1 MVTQIFNL
9 KQALRLDSEADQEI
23 EISSSQAKGIVY
35 LAIGD
40 NGAWIGFNFSADV
53 SITHEAGEL
62 WHGGWGSHCIAAP
75 VAAINNV
82 SNLKLSL
89 NDSYDCDGFDYTAR
103 LDDIKLFITAFIAE
117 QKIDAPN
124 HYNIYAA

>member
-40 NGAWIGFNFSADV
+40 NGAWIGFNFSAEVEHPYESICRGHWYSRVYDYSRVESV
-53 SITHEAGEL
+53 SALKVTYAD
-62 WHGGWGSHCIAAP
+62 SHA
-75 VAAINNV
+75 
-82 SNLKLSL
+82 
-89 NDSYDCDGFDYTAR
+89 CDGFNYMAR
-103 LDDIKLFITAFIAE
+103 IDEIKSIVTRFIESAE
-117 QKIDAPN
+117 IETGYYDA
-124 HYNIYAA
+124 A